1 MSKLEGLTGLEK
13 VGAGVIGLGGE
24 ICKEEFGPLGNGAN
38 EGVSSLDMISLPGL
52 GTTESWRQHFC

>member
-13 VGAGVIGLGGE
+13 IGAGVIGLGGE
-24 ICKEEFGPLGNGAN
+24 ICKEFGPLGNGAN

-52 GTTESWRQHFC
+52 WIIESWRQHFC